1 MNNGAMIINIEQA
14 IGHIGRCIT
23 MFERYSPTPHNL
35 AVLEGLRSERNELAA
50 YLDDNSIS
58 LSYAAARNLETV
70 PAWGYEGT

>member
-1 MNNGAMIINIEQA
+1 MILDINVEQA
-14 IGHIGRCIT
+14 IDHIGRCIT
-23 MFERYSPTPHNL
+23 MFERYSPTPHNV
-35 AVLEGLRSERNELAA
+35 AVLESLRSERNELAA